1 MRLCLRLTQ
10 EHKYATL
17 FVEEGGPSALLKLSQ
32 SSAFAGFVSLTTLL
46 LRHVL
51 EDSENLK
58 TTMEKVVRAV
68 AVNGVSG
75 GNSGVSPNSVGAKE
89 INYVLR
95 VLSPAACRST
105 DFFKDV
111 VINNLCYAIPL
122 QLRRAINDGNEINL
136 PPNHPQLVKV
146 ATVTKPAKL
155 PEIGESAKEVVYLL
169 LRALCLSTASRKAA
183 VNLRPFH
190 IRSDSQTFGELGR
203 AFAEVGDLIDRFSAQ
218 NRQQSLSPRS
228 FARQLTGED
237 AERDGDD
244 EMALGLLV
252 LSLFCF

>member
-10 EHKYATL
+10 ENKYATL
-17 FVEEGGPSALLKLSQ
+17 FVEEGGPNALLKLTQ

-51 EDSENLK
+51 EDSDNLK

-68 AVNGVSG
+68 AVNGVGS
-75 GNSGVSPNSVGAKE
+75 SGVSSNSVGAKE

-95 VLSPAACRST
+95 VLSPAACRNT
-105 DFFKDV
+105 DLFKDV
-111 VINNLCYAIPL
+111 VTGNLRYTIPH
-122 QLRRAINDGNEINL
+122 QVRRAINDGNEINL
-136 PPNHPQLVKV
+136 PPNHPQLVKM
-146 ATVTKPAKL
+146 AAVTKSAKAT
-155 PEIGESAKEVVYLL
+155 EVGELAKEVVYQL
-169 LRALCLSTASRKAA
+169 LRALCLSTASRKAGA
-183 VNLRPFH
+183 CLKPFH
-190 IRSDSQTFGELGR
+190 NRSDSQTFGELGR
-203 AFAEVGDLIDRFSAQ
+203 AFAEVGDLFDRFSTQ

-244 EMALGLLV
+244 EMGLGELWPVWCLIIH
-252 LSLFCF
+252 